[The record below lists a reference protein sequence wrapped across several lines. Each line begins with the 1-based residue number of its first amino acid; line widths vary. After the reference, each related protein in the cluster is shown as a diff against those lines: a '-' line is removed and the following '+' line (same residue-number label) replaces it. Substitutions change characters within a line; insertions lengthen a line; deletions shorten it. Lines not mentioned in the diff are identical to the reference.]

1 MVHRAP
7 VRRGR
12 IAPHRWSLP
21 FTLIALLLACDG
33 PADDDDSAPGDDDTS
48 AGDDD
53 SSDDDDSVPW
63 SDVLPEVD
71 PEGDAGGTIL
81 DLRNLQFRAGDD
93 LALRATGWEP
103 FEDTDEALWLGVT
116 VGDGS
121 LAQRLTWIPGEA
133 EPLQLWS
140 SANRWAEPLDTPP
153 SLTWEADLD
162 IALVL
167 SASLADLGLDGRCEL
182 DGLVEAGCAGEDC
195 ADVAPDDG
203 APVSFGLDAGI
214 PSTVEARQPTIDD
227 GGGGNG
233 DGILDPGEYV
243 EIAVA
248 IGNTGCESTGGELA
262 ALLSIHPD
270 STADAALL
278 GESAAYGQDPLAP
291 GQSVAPDAPVEV
303 ALGAGTEPGQRLVL
317 QLDVSDGDGG
327 SWTAIAPALIVGK
340 PREEPLAQVSMDGD
354 DADTPFDAALVTYS
368 LVDSELLI
376 SVFSYGVHDGDQ
388 VVEIHLD
395 TDLDGF
401 ADQILSSLDPDSG
414 AFSGSVRV
422 FDPWDGWVA
431 AEPPTTVA
439 FGAGSDH
446 MLLGVPLSTLG
457 DPTFALLTRV
467 VVADAGGDPV
477 DLVPDEPVPGETGSM
492 GLIATADAP
501 FLRFESTQ
509 LTEIAG
515 DGDGDVEAGESWSLK
530 VQLRNDGP
538 ADALDA
544 AGTVASTD
552 PLFTLSD
559 ADLVFGPADPDGG
572 TAWSL
577 TGVTVDVDPSAP
589 AGAEADLEL
598 PVTAAGYA
606 FVLRIPL
613 GLE

>member
-1 MVHRAP
+1 MVHRLPA
-7 VRRGR
+7 RTGR
-12 IAPHRWSLP
+12 SVPHHWSLAL
-21 FTLIALLLACDG
+21 TLIALLVACDG
-33 PADDDDSAPGDDDTS
+33 PEDDDDSVGDDDTS
-48 AGDDD
+48 PGDDD

-81 DLRNLQFRAGDD
+81 DLRNLQVRAGDD
-93 LALRATGWEP
+93 LELRTSGWGP
-103 FEDTDEALWLGVT
+103 FEDTDDALWLGVT

-140 SANRWAEPLDTPP
+140 SANRWAGPLDTPP

-162 IALVL
+162 IAVVL
-167 SASLADLGLDGRCEL
+167 SASLADLDLGGRCEL
-182 DGLVEAGCAGEDC
+182 DALVEAGCAGEDC

-203 APVSFGLDAGI
+203 APVSFDLDTGV
-214 PSTVEARQPTIDD
+214 PSTVEARQPTMDD
-227 GGGGNG
+227 GGGGDG

-262 ALLSIHPD
+262 AQLSIHPD

-278 GESAAYGQDPLAP
+278 GESATYGQDALAP
-291 GQSVAPDAPVEV
+291 GQSTTPDAPFEV

-317 QLDVSDGDGG
+317 QLDVTDGDGG

-340 PREEPLAQVSMDGD
+340 PREEPLAQVAMDGD

-368 LVDSELLI
+368 LVGGELLI
-376 SVFSYGVHDGDQ
+376 SVFSYGVHQGDQ
-388 VVEIHLD
+388 IVEVHLD

-414 AFSGSVRV
+414 AFTGSVRI
-422 FDPWDGWVA
+422 FDAWDGWIA
-431 AEPPTTVA
+431 AAPPTTVA
-439 FGAGSDH
+439 FEAGSDH

-457 DPTFALLTRV
+457 DATFALLTRV
-467 VVADAGGDPV
+467 VVADIGGDPV

-515 DGDGDVEAGESWSLK
+515 DGDGSVEAGESWSLK

-544 AGTVASTD
+544 SGTVVSTD
-552 PLFTLSD
+552 PLISLTD
-559 ADLVFGPADPDGG
+559 NDLAFGPADPDGG

-577 TGVTVDVDPSAP
+577 TGVTVEVDPSTP
-589 AGAEADLEL
+589 AGTEAELVL

-606 FVLRIPL
+606 FMLRIPL
-613 GLE
+613 DLE